1 LSKGDFLS
9 DPDFLFYPF
18 GCVVVSSSVTDR
30 QRDSSAKFLYD
41 LAKGVGLIS
50 VVGASVS
57 GQVSGTSVIV
67 GLLGMAILFF
77 GAYWLEGRGT

>member
-1 LSKGDFLS
+1 M
-9 DPDFLFYPF
+9 
-18 GCVVVSSSVTDR
+18 TER

-50 VVGASVS
+50 VVGGSVG
-57 GQVSGTSVIV
+57 GQASGTSVIV

-77 GAYWLEGRGT
+77 GGYWLEGRGT